1 MKKKLLKMFKL
12 FSIVVF
18 FTYSYTSLQAQSAAA
33 LYFDGLDDYA
43 AAPVFTI
50 TSNNNFSFETAVKIT
65 TVSPV
70 TQFIVYNGNSASDG
84 YGFFVPANSTSL
96 SVLFGGIAFNNTTYT
111 LTPGVWTYLT
121 ATFDSGTLNLYVN
134 GVLNQTLST
143 TNPNPPTT
151 GSFVI
156 GSDPTGNSNFNGS
169 IDETRLWSRVL
180 CPAEILNN
188 YNGELSSIQP
198 GLLAYYRY
206 NQGIASGNN
215 TTITSAMDDVS
226 SSNLTLNNFALTG
239 TVSNW
244 VAPGAVVSGSYVP
257 SYVSITGST
266 VICQGNS
273 ANLTAST
280 SATSYTWNTGS
291 NNLTISPSPTTTTI
305 YSVVATNT
313 AGCMGSATFTLN
325 VNTCAGIKNINNAL
339 ENTINIYPNPSNGV
353 FNIQLNENSSIEVSD
368 VLGNII
374 LTDKITASTYNLN
387 LSTQAQGIYIL
398 KVRINEQVKTAR
410 LVKE

>member
-1 MKKKLLKMFKL
+1 MKKSLLKKL
-12 FSIVVF
+12 QLLLLIVLFTPF
-18 FTYSYTSLQAQSAAA
+18 FTTLRSQTAAA
-33 LYFDGLDDYA
+33 LNFDGLNDYA
-43 AAPVFTI
+43 SAPVFT
-50 TSNNNFSFETAVKIT
+50 TTGNNNFSFETAVMIT

-70 TQFIVYNGNSASDG
+70 AQFIVYNGNSASDG

-96 SVLFGGIAFNNTTYT
+96 SVLFGGVAFNNTTYS

-121 ATFDSGTLNLYVN
+121 ATFASGTLNLYVN

-143 TNPNPPTT
+143 TNPNPPAT
-151 GSFVI
+151 GSFVV
-156 GSDPTGNSNFNGS
+156 GSDPSGNSNFIGS

-188 YNGELSSIQP
+188 YNGELSSVQP
-198 GLLAYYRY
+198 GLIAYYRY
-206 NQGIASGNN
+206 NQGIASGPN
-215 TTITSAMDDVS
+215 TTITSALEVVS

-244 VAPGAVVSGSYVP
+244 VAPGAVVSGSYVV
-257 SYVSITGST
+257 SYVSIAGPT
-266 VICQGNS
+266 VICVGNS

-305 YSVVATNT
+305 YSVIATNT

-325 VNTCAGIKNINNAL
+325 INPCAGIKNLNDPANSI
-339 ENTINIYPNPSNGV
+339 TIFPNPSSGV
-353 FNIQLNENSSIEVSD
+353 FNIQLNENSNVEVSD

-374 LTDKITASTYNLN
+374 LTDKANAATYNLN

-398 KVRINEQVKTAR
+398 KVRVNEQVKTAR